1 MIALDIALTWLALTV
16 AGFAALS
23 ALGRIELGED
33 LETNRSAREPDELAL
48 IETWPAIPGVSPL

>member
-1 MIALDIALTWLALTV
+1 MIALGIAVTWLALTV

-33 LETNRSAREPDELAL
+33 LETDRASRGQGELAL
-48 IETWPAIPGVSPL
+48 TEPWPAIPGVSPL

>member
-1 MIALDIALTWLALTV
+1 MIALGIAATWLTLTA

-33 LETNRSAREPDELAL
+33 REAERTSREAGELAPS
-48 IETWPAIPGVSPL
+48 EAWPAMPGVSPR